1 MVDYTKLNRKQLYDL
16 VWSTPLTSLA
26 KTYNISDNGL
36 RKMCKKFEIPL
47 PKNGYWQRIKFGKQ
61 PRKTEFKAE
70 YSGKDEI
77 VLELITNK
85 AVRKTTIV
93 DKVKE
98 RQTEIELAL
107 GEKLIVPE
115 RLSKPEDLVVATKER
130 AAASSKRDWSSKV
143 FSTYPDEL
151 NISGTDALLPRSL
164 RFFDTL
170 IKVLKLRGHTVK
182 AESRETIA
190 LLFGVEIKIRLREKD
205 KLIKEMDGKW
215 PRTLREPTGV
225 LYFGA
230 KPSYIIDKVWIDGP
244 LTIEQQLSNIVAYL
258 EVKGE
263 ELREERNLREIRHK
277 KEEELAQQKRE
288 YRQRQ
293 ERELDDFKLLLNKVK
308 RWQKLNLIRGYIDEL
323 ETTSIERNIFTEEI
337 QTWVAWARKK
347 ADWYD
352 PQINADDELLSDVD
366 KETLTFKKDS
376 FWY

>member
-1 MVDYTKLNRKQLYDL
+1 M
-16 VWSTPLTSLA
+16 W
-26 KTYNISDNGL
+26 
-36 RKMCKKFEIPL
+36 KKFEIPL

-61 PRKTEFKAE
+61 PRKAEFKAQ

-77 VLELITNK
+77 VLELITD
-85 AVRKTTIV
+85 KTVGKTAIV

-98 RQTEIELAL
+98 RQAEIELAL
-107 GEKLIVPE
+107 REKLIVPE
-115 RLSKPEDLVVATKER
+115 RLSKPEDLVIATKER

-143 FSTYPDEL
+143 FSIYPDEL
-151 NISGTDALLPRSL
+151 NISGTDALLSRSL

-190 LLFGVEIKIRLREKD
+190 LLFGEEIKIRLREKD

-215 PRTLREPTGV
+215 PRTLRKPTGV

-230 KPSYIIDKVWIDGP
+230 KPSYIVDKVWVDGP

-263 ELREERNLREIRHK
+263 ELREERKLREIRHK
-277 KEEELAQQKRE
+277 KEEELARQKRE

-323 ETTSIERNIFTEEI
+323 ETTSIERNMFSEEI
-337 QTWVAWARKK
+337 QTWVTWARKK

-352 PQINADDELLSDVD
+352 PQINAEDELLNEVD
-366 KETLTFKKDS
+366 KETLTLKKDS